1 MFGRRF
7 EEAVDKSVLGVDVDD
22 ESDASSSSSS
32 YGGYESSRYASSA
45 VNTDVDGGSVDYMEE
60 EKKMPDQSSV
70 ASTVSKAITSTF
82 AKQTDE
88 LRDRF
93 LLTPRFFTVCYSF
106 CRM

>member
-7 EEAVDKSVLGVDVDD
+7 EEAVDKSVLGVDMGV
-22 ESDASSSSSS
+22 ESDASSSSSNS

-70 ASTVSKAITSTF
+70 ASTVSKTSTF
-82 AKQTDE
+82 AKQTEE

-93 LLTPRFFTVCYSF
+93 LLTPRFFTMCHLF